1 MPKGMTT
8 DKTDNHPG
16 DISGERADAVSYGT
30 AMGAHLPPPPPADTE
45 RIVIWPHRSL
55 GRDGTLAVIGVA
67 AVGFAIVTAWVAAPA
82 AWFVLFPA
90 IIAFASLALAFWLN
104 MRRAA
109 RLEVIDIGENTVRVM
124 TSYLGRHELVGHFT
138 PAWVRIDLSDAFKME
153 KRLVL
158 RESGRAVSIGDC
170 LSPPEREALAGELR
184 EKIKQARDR
193 PV

>member
-1 MPKGMTT
+1 MTT
-8 DKTDNHPG
+8 DKTYSHPG
-16 DISGERADAVSYGT
+16 NTSGERSDTVSYGT
-30 AMGAHLPPPPPADTE
+30 AMDAHLPPPPDDSE

-55 GRDGTLAVIGVA
+55 GRDGTMAVMGVA

-109 RLEVIDIGENTVRVM
+109 RLEVIDIGENTIRVM
-124 TSYLGRHELVGHFT
+124 TSYLGRHELVGQFT
-138 PAWVRIDLSDAFKME
+138 TSWVRIELSDAFKME

-158 RESGRAVSIGDC
+158 SESGRAVCVGDC
-170 LSPPEREALAGELR
+170 LLPGEREALAGELR
-184 EKIKQARDR
+184 GKIKRVCDR
-193 PV
+193 LA